1 LAGNDNPVAGTH
13 DTVGNVSLEPVSF
26 MMSLLASSD
35 VSALRDL
42 IVLLSSVGLVALG
55 VWMWRLM
62 ARPGPRQGPRD
73 RRLQAMIVLGMLAFA
88 SAPIIFLALNV
99 SRMQPSSFAGMEPTR
114 TILSAP
120 ARIGGIDMPA
130 GTRLQLEREGQLE
143 SFVAASFPSPV
154 SVYGAPAVRLTRQLR
169 VIQRDGDEVHEPA
182 GAYVTMA
189 GDQTI
194 EGWTCTAGVVVGR
207 RRPTLHYQLARDG
220 SARAFEGC
228 LAGEGNLV
236 DGRALPAGT
245 DIGAAKYADKPAI
258 RWRISTG
265 EDKLFTVLGIPVYN
279 ATFWV
284 DARHQV
290 VGVQYAQLA
299 CRLTLGAITYA
310 PGTEVESADGDWRK
324 RFPDAWYFKTSS
336 ARPAS
341 QVSGEIKPGTWVVQS
356 PDGVLRGQMTAR
368 GEPRT
373 LGRDKSTRTPSFAA
387 PAQDAPCPPAAPRQG

>member
-1 LAGNDNPVAGTH
+1 
-13 DTVGNVSLEPVSF
+13 
-26 MMSLLASSD
+26 MMSLLASTD
-35 VSALRDL
+35 VSALRDV

-62 ARPGPRQGPRD
+62 ARPGPRQNARD

-88 SAPIIFLALNV
+88 SAPIIFLALNM
-99 SRMQPSSFAGMEPTR
+99 SRMQPNSFAGMEPTR
-114 TILSAP
+114 TILNAP

-130 GTRLQLEREGQLE
+130 GTRLQLERENQPE
-143 SFVAASFPSPV
+143 SFVAASFPGPV
-154 SVYGAPAVRLTRQLR
+154 PVYGVPALRVTRQLR
-169 VIQRDGDEVHEPA
+169 VVQRDGDEIHEPA
-182 GAYVTMA
+182 GAYVTLA

-194 EGWTCTAGVVVGR
+194 EGWVCTAGAVTGR

-220 SARAFEGC
+220 SAQAFEGC
-228 LAGEGNLV
+228 LAADGNLV
-236 DGRALPAGT
+236 DGQALPPGT
-245 DIGAAKYADKPAI
+245 DIGAARYIDRPAI
-258 RWRISTG
+258 RWRLSPG
-265 EDKLFTVLGIPVYN
+265 EDKVFTVRGIPLYN

-284 DARHQV
+284 DARRHV

-299 CRLTLGAITYA
+299 CRLTLGSITYA

-336 ARPAS
+336 TRAAS
-341 QVSGEIKPGTWVVQS
+341 QVDGDIKPGTWVVQS

-373 LGRDKSTRTPSFAA
+373 LGRDKSSRTPGFAA
-387 PAQDAPCPPAAPRQG
+387 PAQDAPCPTQAAPPA